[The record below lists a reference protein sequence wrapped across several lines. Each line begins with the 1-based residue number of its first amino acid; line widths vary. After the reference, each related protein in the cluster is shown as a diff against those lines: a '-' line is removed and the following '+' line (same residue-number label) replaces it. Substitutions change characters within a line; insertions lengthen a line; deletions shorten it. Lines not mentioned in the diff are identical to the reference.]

1 MSRVQELESQL
12 KSFVKSPH
20 MGQRTSA
27 SADGAPSE
35 DSAILGNYHQRSSFA
50 SYSPTSMPVGG
61 GARDQGKTDGVDGMG
76 AITLSDNGTFSSYF
90 GRPIYTLR
98 AEGLLTLS

>member
-1 MSRVQELESQL
+1 MESQL
-12 KSFVKSPH
+12 KSFAKFPH
-20 MGQRTSA
+20 MTQRTST

-90 GRPIYTLR
+90 GRPNYTLR

>member
-1 MSRVQELESQL
+1 MQELESQL
-12 KSFVKSPH
+12 KSFAKSPH
-20 MGQRTSA
+20 LAQRTA
-27 SADGAPSE
+27 TSADGAPSE
-35 DSAILGNYHQRSSFA
+35 DSAILENYHQRSSVT

-76 AITLSDNGTFSSYF
+76 AITLSDNGTSSSYF

>member
-1 MSRVQELESQL
+1 
-12 KSFVKSPH
+12 
-20 MGQRTSA
+20 
-27 SADGAPSE
+27 
-35 DSAILGNYHQRSSFA
+35 
-50 SYSPTSMPVGG
+50 MPVGG

-76 AITLSDNGTFSSYF
+76 AITLSDNGTSSSYF